1 MSDKRLSQRALREL
15 GIAEDQIAADNKAAV
30 TLAALLHQPC
40 EERWTDK
47 RGDTHI
53 QVTMHGPD
61 AHMQEAARLIAA
73 GVTLAAA
80 YAPLDVAAPL
90 DEFGNP
96 AYADDA
102 TNWAYEAGRRTGRAE
117 PRAIAEPKTLD
128 PWERLGVIES
138 HLNVLCS
145 DGPFMDTLTSERG
158 WTEPADPILVRVYAA
173 IIEASNAIAALEEPP
188 T

>member
-117 PRAIAEPKTLD
+117 PRAEGLRATALGSGYAWFDEKTDRYVIAVDDL
-128 PWERLGVIES
+128 R
-138 HLNVLCS
+138 
-145 DGPFMDTLTSERG
+145 
-158 WTEPADPILVRVYAA
+158 
-173 IIEASNAIAALEEPP
+173 AALEEPTP
-188 T
+188 